1 MALKNPPENIAV
13 IGAGMAGLTCATSLQ
28 LAGPKITV
36 FEQSFHPGG
45 RMSVFRKQ
53 GHEFDD
59 GLQYFTVQDERFQW
73 TVDTW
78 LDEGIIE
85 VWDGWCVDL
94 EAGNFLKREA
104 SAPRY
109 VGIPNMNALGRHLAG
124 LCTIEYG
131 CRISA
136 LQACEGGWKLLDQ
149 FARNLGV
156 FDRVILATPPSIS
169 GPLIQGLETTLETG
183 IANASMTHVWALL
196 LSFDEPTD
204 LLFDAAFV
212 AQSPL
217 DWIARNNSKP
227 KRGVQENW
235 VAISTPEWTEQY
247 QQYSQ
252 QEIQSLLLQAF
263 YEATGGIDKEP
274 VFQALRYWDDAKTI
288 QTTDAEYLYDAEKGI
303 GFCGDWCLGTRLE
316 SAFLSGLGMANE
328 IIDQT

>member
-1 MALKNPPENIAV
+1 MALKNPPENIAI

-36 FEQSFHPGG
+36 FEQAFHPGG

-73 TVDTW
+73 TVDAW
-78 LDEGIIE
+78 LDEGVIE
-85 VWDGWCVDL
+85 IWDGWCVDL
-94 EAGNFLKREA
+94 EAGNFLRREA

-109 VGIPNMNALGRHLAG
+109 VGIPNMSALGSHLAG
-124 LCTIEYG
+124 LCQIEYG
-131 CRISA
+131 CRVTKIAPCS
-136 LQACEGGWKLLDQ
+136 QGWTLKDQ
-149 FARNLGV
+149 FARDLGV
-156 FDRVILATPPSIS
+156 FDRVILAIPPRVAR
-169 GPLIQGLETTLETG
+169 PLIEGLSSILEEG
-183 IANASMTHVWALL
+183 ITKVSMTHVWALL
-196 LSFDEPTD
+196 LSFDEPTG

-247 QQYSQ
+247 QNYSQ
-252 QEIQSLLLQAF
+252 QEIQALLLQAF
-263 YEATGGIDKEP
+263 DEATGGINKEP
-274 VFQALRYWDDAKTI
+274 TFQELRYWDDAKTI
-288 QTTDAEYLYDAEKGI
+288 QTLDADYLYDADKGI
-303 GFCGDWCLGTRLE
+303 GLCGDWCLGTRLE